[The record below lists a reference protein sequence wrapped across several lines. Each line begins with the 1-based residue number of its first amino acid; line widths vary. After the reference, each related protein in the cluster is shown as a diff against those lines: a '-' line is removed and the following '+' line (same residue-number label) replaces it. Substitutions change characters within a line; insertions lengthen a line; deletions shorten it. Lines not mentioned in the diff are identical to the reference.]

1 MLSLTDKNLVLA
13 ISSQE
18 RSRILAREYADNQN
32 KLAADIESW
41 RNKKSIVTDE
51 LFELALLTK
60 KCSKEEFAV
69 GVKKLTMEDADQLY
83 LFLQNQEWYQLHT
96 LIMDKVAEDEQEEFN
111 YFARPYIVW
120 LQEKL
125 TQVTQ
130 LSPVKVSEEVKQTI
144 LDVFISEISQVSLK
158 TIVYDQNEFLETE
171 VSNTTYFKRRFR
183 ETSSYVEFFN
193 DYPVLGRLLATRA
206 QFMLDN
212 MVLFLESIATLS
224 IADWQNLGIQ
234 EPLNLDSLTMD
245 KGDSHDQGK
254 SVILFVLNGQKLV
267 FKYKNLEVG
276 NRFNLFLQ
284 ELEDLSPDLSF
295 YQLKRVVKQ
304 SFTIEE
310 CVAYQPCETE
320 EDVSLFYQRFGQLI
334 GITHLLRGNDFHLEN
349 LIAVGNYP
357 VLIDIETLIQNTG
370 NAMDKGHAFSR
381 YSREYVE
388 TIMGTSLLPNIHEDK
403 QGQIEFSAL
412 NGDEQLLSEKV
423 LQLVSDDSG
432 RMKMEYLDYTMP
444 GSDNL
449 PVLKGEK
456 VNWLAYSQDILAGFT
471 TIYELL
477 INHKVLLAERVE
489 TLFSGVKVRN
499 VLKATQKYA
508 EMLDYGYHPSYM
520 TNYVNREKLF
530 ENIWAYSYENLAV
543 VPYEIEDLLVND
555 IPIFYNISDERGLMA
570 SNGAVLDGFYK
581 QSAIDLV
588 KERFDK
594 LSQSDF
600 TIQKNRLIIALNLY
614 NGECQEVTLEKQ
626 TTGLTKAVEIA
637 AIIYDQLIFG
647 SRRRDVT
654 LPRYTIDQ
662 QEHWKKDC
670 MTANF
675 YDGLGGIYLFY
686 RGVQQKSPDPRYEE
700 LLNIMDQMFFKR
712 VTAIKDIEQYANSL
726 SLLYLLTKKIQQRH
740 NLKDSLTAKKLLE
753 TIQVYYRQAP
763 FNNEWLFGRA
773 SLLKV
778 CLNLYQLP
786 YFEGIRP
793 FIEELV
799 TDIEL
804 EKMDNAS
811 FAHGYAGVVYS
822 LCCAHEVFPE
832 NQQIISKLRDFVTAM
847 EQVDYIYDGTN
858 TTWCNGLVGI
868 GIALQKA
875 MTVGSVSDL
884 ISFDRY
890 QDLLDAVLDD
900 HYEDDC
906 LCHGTTG
913 SIEFLSETLKDDRLD
928 SLQVKRIR
936 KFMATYNSR
945 GTYYLQGLETEPGY
959 DLMTG
964 LAGIG
969 YTHLRSN
976 TNSVSNI
983 LVLE

>member
-1 MLSLTDKNLVLA
+1 MTDKNLVLA

-18 RSRILAREYADNQN
+18 RSRILARGYAKNQN
-32 KLAADIESW
+32 ELSPVIESW
-41 RNKKSIVTDE
+41 RNKKTIVTDE
-51 LFELALLTK
+51 QFELALLTK
-60 KCSKEEFAV
+60 KCSKAEFAV
-69 GVKKLTMEDADQLY
+69 GVKKLTLEDADQLY

-96 LIMDKVAEDEQEEFN
+96 LIMDKTAEDEQEEFN
-111 YFARPYIVW
+111 YFARPYKVW

-125 TQVTQ
+125 TQVIQ
-130 LSPVKVSEEVKQTI
+130 LSSMSVSEEVKQTI
-144 LDVFISEISQVSLK
+144 LDVFISEISQLSLK
-158 TIVYDQNEFLETE
+158 TIVYDQNEFFETE
-171 VSNTTYFKRRFR
+171 PSNSHTNYFNRRFR
-183 ETSSYVEFFN
+183 DKAGYLDFFN
-193 DYPVLGRLLATRA
+193 DYPVLARLLAIRA

-212 MVLFLESIATLS
+212 MVLFLESITTLS
-224 IADWQNLGIQ
+224 TADWQTFSI
-234 EPLNLDSLTMD
+234 EKPLNLESLTMD

-295 YQLKRVVKQ
+295 YQLKRVVKKT
-304 SFTIEE
+304 FTIEE
-310 CVAYQPCETE
+310 CVAYQPCESE
-320 EDVSLFYQRFGQLI
+320 EEVSLFYQRFGQLI

-349 LIAVGNYP
+349 LIAVGSYP
-357 VLIDIETLIQNTG
+357 VLIDIETLIQNTANALDKG
-370 NAMDKGHAFSR
+370 NASSQ
-381 YSREYVE
+381 YSRDYVE
-388 TIMGTSLLPNIHEDK
+388 TIMGTSLLPNIHEEK

-477 INHKVLLAERVE
+477 INHKDFLAERVE

-530 ENIWAYSYENLAV
+530 ENIWAYSYQNLAV
-543 VPYEIEDLLVND
+543 VPYEIADLLVND
-555 IPIFYNISDERGLMA
+555 IPIFYNISDERGLLT
-570 SNGAVLDGFYK
+570 SSGKVLPGFYQK
-581 QSAIDLV
+581 SAVDLV
-588 KERFDK
+588 KERFAK

-600 TIQKNRLIIALNLY
+600 AIQENRLTIALNLY
-614 NGECQEVTLEKQ
+614 KGECQEVTLEKQ
-626 TTGLTKAVEIA
+626 TTELIKAVEIA
-637 AIIYDQLIFG
+637 DIIYDQLIFG

-662 QEHWKKDC
+662 QENWKKDC

-686 RGVQQKSPDPRYEE
+686 RGVQQESPDPRYEE

-712 VTAIKDIEQYANSL
+712 VTPIKDLEQYANNL
-726 SLLYLLTKKIQQRH
+726 SLLYLLSKKIQERH
-740 NLKDSLTAKKLLE
+740 NLADSLTANQLLE
-753 TIQVYYRQAP
+753 TIQTYYRQTP

-773 SLLKV
+773 SLLKL

-786 YFEGIRP
+786 YFTEVKP
-793 FIEELV
+793 FIEELIA
-799 TDIEL
+799 DIEL

-822 LCCAHEVFPE
+822 LCCALEIFPE
-832 NQQIISKLRDFVTAM
+832 NQLIISKLRAFVAAM
-847 EQVDYIYDGTN
+847 EQTDYIYDGTN

-868 GIALQKA
+868 GIALQKL
-875 MTVGSVSDL
+875 MSVGVADDL
-884 ISFDRY
+884 IFFERY
-890 QDLLDAVLDD
+890 QDLLDAVLTDD
-900 HYEDDC
+900 YEDDC

-913 SIEFLSETLKDDRLD
+913 SIEFFKEALNDSRLD
-928 SLQVKRIR
+928 STQVKSIR
-936 KFMATYNSR
+936 KFIAAYNSR
-945 GTYYLQGLETEPGY
+945 GTYYLQGLKTEPGY

-976 TNSVSNI
+976 TKSVSNI